1 MEKIDIVK
9 EYGRTAD
16 GFARVLDYNMA
27 LEVHTRALSIYEREL
42 LKIEYPVYEAV
53 LYMNIGLS
61 HKNISDYDKAL
72 KFFAKSLVIYQKEGL
87 EYSFDA
93 AKLYNNIGEVYQ
105 EMGELNKA
113 LEMHEKAL
121 SIQTKGEAKI

>member
-9 EYGRTAD
+9 GYGRTAD
-16 GFARVLDYNMA
+16 GFAKVLDYNKA
-27 LEVHTRALSIYEREL
+27 LEIHTQALSIYEREL

-61 HKNISDYDKAL
+61 YKNISNYDKAL
-72 KFFAKSLVIYQKEGL
+72 KFFGKSLVIYQKEGL

-105 EMGELNKA
+105 EMGEPNKA

-121 SIQTKGEAKI
+121 SIQTKEEAKI